1 MSPFITLEINNHVP
15 HLFYTNSDGTKKQL
29 TTIDEDL
36 SKLILMVAENFN
48 LVETDMDDDV
58 QVGRLILL
66 ANEAD
71 PDYITHI
78 PEIDSESLEFELEK
92 LLTEVIAESREI
104 EKEYSDVDEMD
115 EELRNEIDR
124 NQSIDIMA
132 SILETAYKI
141 IIAKV
146 LLAAYELEIAEVH
159 LKTTENY
166 PRFVEKLGEE
176 LQKLDIDLMIENV

>member
-1 MSPFITLEINNHVP
+1 MSPFITLEVNNHIP
-15 HLFYTNSDGTKKQL
+15 HLFYTNSDGTSRKL
-29 TTIDEDL
+29 TNIDEDL
-36 SKLILMVAENFN
+36 SRLILNVAENFN
-48 LVETDMDDDV
+48 LKEENMDDDV

-66 ANEAD
+66 SSEAD

-92 LLTEVIAESREI
+92 LLSEVIDESKEI
-104 EKEYSDVDEMD
+104 EKEYTDLDGMEQG
-115 EELRNEIDR
+115 LRDEIDR
-124 NQSIDIMA
+124 NQHIDIMS

-166 PRFVEKLGEE
+166 PRFVEKMGEE
-176 LQKLDIDLMIENV
+176 LQKLDIDLIIEN